1 MRNSNRWV
9 VAGLI
14 IACLLLSACAQSAA
28 SNEELTSPAKVEHI
42 EGKDVSRVIL
52 TEEAVKRLGIETTQ
66 IRDEQVRG
74 AKHKVVPYS
83 TVIYDLNGE
92 TWVFTNPEPRTYVRD
107 TISVDFIDGDRAV
120 LSKGPPSGTVVVTVG
135 APELYGTEFGVGE

>member
-1 MRNSNRWV
+1 MIYIRTTDGAVSEMGRVSFFFFSRRRRHTRLTCDWSSDVCSSDLWV

-14 IACLLLSACAQSAA
+14 IACLLLSACEQSAP

-74 AKHKVVPYS
+74 AKHKVVPYA
-83 TVIYDLNGE
+83 TVIYDLNG
-92 TWVFTNPEPRTYVRD
+92 
-107 TISVDFIDGDRAV
+107 
-120 LSKGPPSGTVVVTVG
+120 
-135 APELYGTEFGVGE
+135 